1 MLTAHPDP
9 LSHFA
14 VVTVHKASRV
24 WEKSM
29 YDTRTHVSDQ
39 SLQGE
44 GKRNSPTK
52 GTQRVHVCV
61 QMCASTCVN
70 VRACTHTCVHM
81 YMYVCECVCACM
93 CECARV
99 HDCMCM
105 RACVHVCMH
114 VRLCM
119 CECVCVCVS
128 VQCGGGLLQQRGVC
142 FAETQ
147 TNVFIAGRVALGLRV
162 CPQQIAR
169 RKEILIKD

>member
-1 MLTAHPDP
+1 M
-9 LSHFA
+9 
-14 VVTVHKASRV
+14 
-24 WEKSM
+24 
-29 YDTRTHVSDQ
+29 
-39 SLQGE
+39 
-44 GKRNSPTK
+44 
-52 GTQRVHVCV
+52 
-61 QMCASTCVN
+61 
-70 VRACTHTCVHM
+70 
-81 YMYVCECVCACM
+81 
-93 CECARV
+93 

-119 CECVCVCVS
+119 CECVCVS

>member
-1 MLTAHPDP
+1 
-9 LSHFA
+9 
-14 VVTVHKASRV
+14 
-24 WEKSM
+24 
-29 YDTRTHVSDQ
+29 
-39 SLQGE
+39 
-44 GKRNSPTK
+44 
-52 GTQRVHVCV
+52 
-61 QMCASTCVN
+61 MC
-70 VRACTHTCVHM
+70 VRACTRVHM
-81 YMYVCECVCACM
+81 YMYVCECVCTCM